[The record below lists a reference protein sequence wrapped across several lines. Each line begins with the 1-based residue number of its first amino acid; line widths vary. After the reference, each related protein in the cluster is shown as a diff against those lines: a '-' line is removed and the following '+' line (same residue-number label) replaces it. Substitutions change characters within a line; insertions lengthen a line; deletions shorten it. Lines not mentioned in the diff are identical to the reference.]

1 MTLWLTL
8 LLVWTVGIPVGVM
21 LAAAAAAHR
30 SERRMARC
38 VPVADRWHAA
48 LPRRCE
54 RRWRPRSLSA
64 LHARRP
70 V

>member
-1 MTLWLTL
+1 MTVWLIL
-8 LLVWTVGIPVGVM
+8 LLVWTVGIPVAVL
-21 LAAAAAAHR
+21 LATAAAAHS

-38 VPVADRWHAA
+38 VRVADDWHAT

>member
-8 LLVWTVGIPVGVM
+8 LLVWTVGIPVAVL
-21 LAAAAAAHR
+21 LATATAAHTY
-30 SERRMARC
+30 ERRLARC
-38 VPVADRWHAA
+38 LPVVDRWHAA
-48 LPRRCE
+48 VSRRCE
-54 RRWRPRSLSA
+54 RRRRPRSPNA